1 MAASAVIGSQVDLSA
16 PPVDGDAGGRLHPR
30 ADDAR
35 QGRLYRLSGQM
46 RFLRTWPPFV
56 ASGPTEPP
64 GSLFSPDGRG
74 APLEA
79 TVIRC
84 FGVAWLVLILV
95 GGAASNPH
103 PALHGRGGL
112 ILLALLALL
121 AFTVSAQ
128 PWTVVPVRRR
138 VAALV
143 GVTAAAAALAVLQPH
158 GSWQNGPLLVGII
171 AALWLERL
179 AGALMLAF
187 SVAVITTVAVIDGR
201 PGPALS
207 VLFTAVPWFLVM
219 RLMRELASQRNALK
233 ASRAAEAE
241 AATIAERARL
251 ARELHDVLAHS
262 LSALALQLES
272 TRLLAM
278 RTGAEPEV
286 VRAIDQAHQLAV
298 GGLDEARR
306 AIATARG
313 DELPGPDGIGV
324 LADAFT
330 EQSGLPVNVEV
341 RGEPRRLAPDASL
354 AVYRTAQEALT
365 NVRRHTA
372 AERVAIELS
381 YLPQST
387 VLVVED
393 WAQAGAPAALAAAG
407 GGHGLTGMRERAEL
421 LGGELVATPTGTGFR
436 VELRLPP

>member
-1 MAASAVIGSQVDLSA
+1 M
-16 PPVDGDAGGRLHPR
+16 
-30 ADDAR
+30 
-35 QGRLYRLSGQM
+35 
-46 RFLRTWPPFV
+46 
-56 ASGPTEPP
+56 
-64 GSLFSPDGRG
+64 
-74 APLEA
+74 
-79 TVIRC
+79 
-84 FGVAWLVLILV
+84 
-95 GGAASNPH
+95 
-103 PALHGRGGL
+103 
-112 ILLALLALL
+112 
-121 AFTVSAQ
+121 SAQ

-158 GSWQNGPLLVGII
+158 GTWQNGPLLVGII

-179 AGALMLAF
+179 AGALTLAF
-187 SVAVITTVAVIDGR
+187 SVAVVTTVAVIEGR

-219 RLMRELASQRNALK
+219 RLMRELAAQRNALK
-233 ASRAAEAE
+233 ASRAAEAD
-241 AATIAERARL
+241 AAAIAERARL

-272 TRLLAM
+272 TRLLAVQN
-278 RTGAEPEV
+278 GAEPEV
-286 VRAIDQAHQLAV
+286 ARAIDHAHQLAV
-298 GGLDEARR
+298 GGLEEARR

-324 LADAFT
+324 LADVFT
-330 EQSGLPVNVEV
+330 QQSGLPVAVEV

-393 WAQAGAPAALAAAG
+393 WARAGAPPPFARSSRSAAA
-407 GGHGLTGMRERAEL
+407 TG
-421 LGGELVATPTGTGFR
+421 
-436 VELRLPP
+436 